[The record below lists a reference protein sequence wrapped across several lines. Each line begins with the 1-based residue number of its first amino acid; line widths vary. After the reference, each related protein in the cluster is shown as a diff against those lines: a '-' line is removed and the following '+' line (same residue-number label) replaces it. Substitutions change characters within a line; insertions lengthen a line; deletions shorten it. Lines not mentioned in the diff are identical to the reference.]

1 MNKVSP
7 ISLQF
12 KLPINF
18 VALYDT
24 EMITTFQSVV
34 KPHYMSNRDH
44 WVSFVQHFRF
54 PSPPPIQKQFLEPWF
69 HLRDV
74 KQTKSQHLISCEMK
88 IINVIKRNY
97 FKLLHFPANSEEK
110 IHTQFFKGYFLELRT
125 GASYI
130 NLQYYYDILNIFSLK
145 IKINDI
151 TSTVEKLHFWTTQ
164 FNWLSEKEP
173 LSKVTVAVLANC
185 LLKANGL
192 ILRSLSRSALLK

>member
-12 KLPINF
+12 KLPINIKF

-110 IHTQFFKGYFLELRT
+110 IDTHFFLRDIFGSYELELRT
-125 GASYI
+125 LI
-130 NLQYYYDILNIFSLK
+130 FNITMIF
-145 IKINDI
+145 
-151 TSTVEKLHFWTTQ
+151 F
-164 FNWLSEKEP
+164 P
-173 LSKVTVAVLANC
+173 
-185 LLKANGL
+185 
-192 ILRSLSRSALLK
+192 